1 MLVYR
6 ILHKK
11 YGDPLYAPGI
21 EGRWN
26 TLGQKVLYCGESIPL
41 AFMESMIRRQGAG
54 FNHDFQIAFI
64 EIPDT
69 SHIKTIESEVLGED
83 WNQLHNY
90 SACQRITKDWYTNAE
105 SLALRVPS
113 AVLSV
118 CYNYVLNSMHKDYK
132 KVKVVQLTP
141 LIPDPRI
148 DELLKKAK
156 Y

>member
-26 TLGQKVLYCGESIPL
+26 KAGQKVLYCSESIPL

-54 FNHDFQIAFI
+54 FNDDFQIAFI
-64 EIPDT
+64 DMPDAAT
-69 SHIKTIESEVLGED
+69 IKTIELKDLDKS
-83 WNQLHNY
+83 WNELHEY
-90 SACQRITKDWYTNAE
+90 SKCQKLTSAWYTHAE
-105 SLALRVPS
+105 SLVLKVPS
-113 AVLSV
+113 AALSV
-118 CYNYVLNSMHKDYK
+118 CYNYVLNTLHKDYR
-132 KVKVVQLTP
+132 KVKLVKLTP
-141 LIPDPRI
+141 LVPDPRI

-156 Y
+156 